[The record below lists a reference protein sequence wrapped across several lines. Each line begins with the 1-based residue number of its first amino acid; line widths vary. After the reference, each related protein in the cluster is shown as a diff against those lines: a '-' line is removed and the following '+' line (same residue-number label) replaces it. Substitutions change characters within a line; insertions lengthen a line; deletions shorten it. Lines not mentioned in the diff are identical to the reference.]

1 MYVCMCIYV
10 ITFCLGQSFC
20 WTSILFNKLRSK
32 LDFFRWNHVSNAWKG
47 GKNRGVPGP
56 WRVCC
61 SCNGLTIHTDQ
72 FSQDIHSKPV
82 RSDLIFPVKFDTFGG
97 SELTNH
103 FITIS
108 LSGEAGDSSLWCV
121 CLGSM
126 QLKEYPFLKLAIKRQ
141 KLNVGLDAC
150 SYHSWAV
157 FPWASL
163 SLWASFFSSVG
174 MPLLLSLSKPTPGK

>member
-1 MYVCMCIYV
+1 MCGYPIQDYDMSCLCCLHKIYV
-10 ITFCLGQSFC
+10 FDLYAKLPSESFVTYFCPHRWPGHGLSPAIFLLLSASQQQFTKAFDLPQQC
-20 WTSILFNKLRSK
+20 NKAQPRLEQ
-32 LDFFRWNHVSNAWKG
+32 
-47 GKNRGVPGP
+47 
-56 WRVCC
+56 
-61 SCNGLTIHTDQ
+61 TIHTDQ

-150 SYHSWAV
+150 SYHS
-157 FPWASL
+157 
-163 SLWASFFSSVG
+163 
-174 MPLLLSLSKPTPGK
+174 